1 MKKAGI
7 MEDFMETYSVYNDIK
22 ERTNG
27 DIYIGVV
34 GPVRT
39 GKSTF
44 ITQFMQNLVVPN
56 IKDKNIKQ
64 RTIDE
69 LPQSA
74 EGKTIMTTQPKFV
87 PNEAVKINLNDSL
100 EMNVRMI
107 DCVGYLI
114 SDALGHEEDEKPR
127 YVKTPWTEEEIPFE
141 KAAEIGTK
149 KVICEH
155 STIGILLTTD
165 GSING
170 ISRSSYIEA
179 EERVARELS
188 ATKKPFIIVLNS
200 CEVDSENCLS
210 LKKSLHEK
218 YGVPVL
224 ALDAKNLSGE
234 NINEIFEKILLEF
247 PIKTLKINI
256 PEWMQALPFEDELIS
271 GVIDEIKSFCS
282 NAGKIGQIDRKATIF
297 AEHNDFEPISIDKIK
312 MGEGAIVFKIEP
324 KPHLFY
330 SVLSKQC
337 GTEIKSD
344 FHLVNFIR
352 ELAYAKREYEKL
364 EEALLQVEQTGY
376 GVTNPRLEDLTLD
389 EPALVKQGAGKFA
402 VKLKATAPSLHIM
415 RVDVE
420 TEITSMVGSEEQT
433 QNFLDYINTE
443 FANNPEN
450 VWETNMFGRSL
461 HSLVTDGIKS
471 KLVFMPVEAQRKMRK
486 TLTRIVNEGKG
497 GLLCI
502 LL

>member
-1 MKKAGI
+1 
-7 MEDFMETYSVYNDIK
+7 METYSIYNDIK

-56 IKDKNIKQ
+56 IKDKNVKE

-87 PNEAVKINLNDSL
+87 PNEAVKISVADNI

-114 SDALGHEEDEKPR
+114 SGALGHEENQKPR
-127 YVKTPWTEEEIPFE
+127 YVKTPWNEKEIPFE
-141 KAAEIGTK
+141 EAAEIGTK
-149 KVICEH
+149 KVINEH
-155 STIGILLTTD
+155 SSIGIVVTTD
-165 GSING
+165 GTIND
-170 ISRSSYIEA
+170 IPRSSYIEA
-179 EERVARELS
+179 EERVVNEL
-188 ATKKPFIIVLNS
+188 AQTNKPFIVIINS
-200 CEVDSENCLS
+200 KEPKGTECSNLR
-210 LKKSLHEK
+210 KSLETK
-218 YGVPVL
+218 YNVPVL
-224 ALDAKNLSGE
+224 ALDAVNL
-234 NINEIFEKILLEF
+234 NNNDVDKIFEKILLEF
-247 PIKTLKINI
+247 PIKSLKITI
-256 PEWMQALPFEDELIS
+256 PEWMQALPYDDNIIS
-271 GVIDEIKSFCS
+271 GIITEIKRFCD
-282 NAGKIGQIDRKATIF
+282 NVTKIGEIDKNAVVF
-297 AEHNDFEPISIDKIK
+297 AENSDLEPIGIDKIK
-312 MGEGAIVFKIEP
+312 LGEGCVNFKIVP

-330 SVLSKQC
+330 KVLSCQC

-344 FHLVNFIR
+344 FHLINYIR
-352 ELAYAKREYEKL
+352 ELAYAKKAYEKL

-376 GVTNPRLEDLTLD
+376 GVVNPCIEDLTLD
-389 EPALVKQGAGKFA
+389 EPQLVKQGGGRWG
-402 VKLKATAPSLHIM
+402 VKLKASAPSLHIM

-420 TEITSMVGSEEQT
+420 TEVNPLVGTEQ
-433 QNFLDYINTE
+433 QSQDLIEYLNTE
-443 FANNPEN
+443 FENNPES
-450 VWETNMFGRSL
+450 VWETNMFGKSL
-461 HSLVTDGIKS
+461 HDLVSDGIKS
-471 KLVFMPVEAQRKMRK
+471 KLVLMPVEAQRKIRK

-497 GLLCI
+497 GILCI